1 MCKIIGQYMPHSMY
15 HLYLSLYIYFCF
27 LNLNNFVV
35 VVLFSEYHLF
45 FKFSFIFGCA
55 WVSGIYSSK
64 YFSFFKFLVALG
76 LHCWAWAFFSCK
88 EKELLVLVLGF
99 LFAVASLGAKV

>member
-1 MCKIIGQYMPHSMY
+1 MCTIIGQYMPHSMY

-45 FKFSFIFGCA
+45 FNQTHLEETLFSSMYY
-55 WVSGIYSSK
+55 VK
-64 YFSFFKFLVALG
+64 
-76 LHCWAWAFFSCK
+76 
-88 EKELLVLVLGF
+88 VLWEE
-99 LFAVASLGAKV
+99 